1 MIKWDA
7 NFQIPNAATQ
17 AATVFVTAEGNI
29 VKFYA
34 DKETQIL
41 LFEKEYAIPNGVDID
56 KYLLS
61 LEDFQQYEMV

>member
-17 AATVFVTAEGNI
+17 AATVFVITEGNS

-34 DKETQIL
+34 DKENQIL
-41 LFEKEYAIPNGVDID
+41 LFEKEYSIPAGINPDT
-56 KYLLS
+56 YLLS
-61 LEDFQQYEMV
+61 LEEFSQYEMV